1 MKIADIIL
9 EERFLDEQIN
19 QVDIANVLGK
29 ALKIPPKELVQKA
42 KENEDE
48 VNEVGVL
55 TAVTVI
61 GLIPAAMELLGK
73 LINKAKT
80 SFKLDDKEKHEYG
93 ILTQKLEAAKTDEE
107 KKAIKQQMAS
117 YESKAGNWFK
127 HAGHKLHKLYTAP
140 IRYLLNLAGK
150 LTKKGH
156 TLRDKKKNEVRAN
169 VIYACIMIGLAGYG
183 VASHIGHLKGVS
195 DVAITVADGAKAGKS
210 ISELIEGALELL
222 GLAT

>member
-1 MKIADIIL
+1 MKLSHIIL
-9 EERFLDEQIN
+9 EERYIDEQIN

-42 KENEDE
+42 KEDGDNVKEAA
-48 VNEVGVL
+48 VL
-55 TAVTVI
+55 TAITLI
-61 GLIPAAMELLGK
+61 GLIPAALQLVGK
-73 LINKAKT
+73 LINKHKT
-80 SFKLDDKEKHEYG
+80 SFKLNDQEKAAYG
-93 ILTQKLEAAKTDEE
+93 DLVRKLETANSEQE
-107 KKAIKQQMAS
+107 KKAIKQKMAS

-127 HAGHKLHKLYTAP
+127 DAGHSLHEAYTWP
-140 IRYLLNLAGK
+140 IRKMLNLAGR

-156 TLRDKKKNEVRAN
+156 TLRDEKKNEVRAN

-183 VASHIGHLKGVS
+183 VASHIRHLKGVA

-210 ISELIEGALELL
+210 LSELIEGALELL

>member
-1 MKIADIIL
+1 MKLSNIIL
-9 EERFLDEQIN
+9 EENYIDEQIN
-19 QVDIANVLGK
+19 QVDVANVLGK
-29 ALKIPPKELVQKA
+29 ALNIPPKELVQKA
-42 KENEDE
+42 KENEGE
-48 VNEVGVL
+48 VKEVATL
-55 TAVTVI
+55 TVVTLI
-61 GLIPAAMELLGK
+61 GLIPAVLELVGK
-73 LINKAKT
+73 LINKFKT
-80 SFKLDDKEKHEYG
+80 SFKLNDQEKHAYG
-93 ILTQKLEAAKTDEE
+93 DLVRQLEDAKSKEEEAAI
-107 KKAIKQQMAS
+107 KKKMAH
-117 YESKAGNWFK
+117 YQSKIGNAWQ

-156 TLRDKKKNEVRAN
+156 TLRDKEKNEVRAN